1 MAELVGMAPLKA
13 HLAELKAKVEYVQ
26 GGGDPRLLEGCLNVV
41 LTGNPGAGK
50 TTAARLLFRSLRSFG
65 CAPLRA
71 RDPYCGTRTIPSAAR
86 VAVRSSPT
94 AAAPPLPSAS
104 LPRPRPPRRSLLKKN
119 VFVERNA
126 LELKGTHIGWTC
138 PQVKEMVQAALGGC
152 LFLDEAYALSG
163 GGKDGDRGD
172 SFSDEALRTLL
183 TETENNRNG
192 LCVVLAGYRDGMAH
206 LMRADPG
213 LVRRFPT
220 ALHLGDYTPSELAAI
235 ARQTATA
242 RYGLSFAPGLEAA
255 LAEHICAVHAAEIA
269 KHNAS
274 LAVQLVEAAANRL
287 AARLVAAQTGASTPA
302 ADAEAAA
309 DSMRVLEPSDFAIEP
324 SGASAAVRARVEA
337 EVARLPPELEVARV
351 FLEAIHHR
359 LRFMLEGA
367 AGGMLVLHDAGM
379 LTASPAATRALATA
393 LVQVPAT
400 TAVVLEGLPDEMAAL
415 FASAA
420 PLAACFPPLLHLP
433 DLSAAQVARL
443 VTRRAAGDFQLCV
456 PADVEVALAA
466 HLAAPPDELV
476 SHRNGV
482 LAELLLQAA
491 VGRLASRVAAA
502 AGRGGSGRTSPT
514 PKAATL
520 TAEDFGL
527 GSAADASPVTD
538 IAPD

>member
-1 MAELVGMAPLKA
+1 M
-13 HLAELKAKVEYVQ
+13 
-26 GGGDPRLLEGCLNVV
+26 
-41 LTGNPGAGK
+41 
-50 TTAARLLFRSLRSFG
+50 
-65 CAPLRA
+65 
-71 RDPYCGTRTIPSAAR
+71 
-86 VAVRSSPT
+86 
-94 AAAPPLPSAS
+94 
-104 LPRPRPPRRSLLKKN
+104 
-119 VFVERNA
+119 
-126 LELKGTHIGWTC
+126 
-138 PQVKEMVQAALGGC
+138 
-152 LFLDEAYALSG
+152 
-163 GGKDGDRGD
+163 
-172 SFSDEALRTLL
+172 
-183 TETENNRNG
+183 
-192 LCVVLAGYRDGMAH
+192 
-206 LMRADPG
+206 
-213 LVRRFPT
+213 
-220 ALHLGDYTPSELAAI
+220 
-235 ARQTATA
+235 
-242 RYGLSFAPGLEAA
+242 
-255 LAEHICAVHAAEIA
+255 
-269 KHNAS
+269 
-274 LAVQLVEAAANRL
+274 

-309 DSMRVLEPSDFAIEP
+309 GSMRVLEPSDFAIAP

-359 LRFMLEGA
+359 LRFVAAGGPAAALRGAARLALCGAPGTDSAAVISLLHQSLTAHSLLTAPVVHRSALAMLGESAPLAAAKLGDMLEGA